1 MVEQYD
7 IAVVGGG
14 AAGILAAWTAAHCGA
29 RVALIEDTS
38 KLGGVVQYGMHRW
51 MCGLFP
57 CDVQHPDEFLHGLG
71 VEHFCRNLVNGD
83 PRTHAVRR
91 GRVWL
96 LSISSGAAFSACAHD
111 LFVRERSLELF
122 LNERVCAATVVQGE
136 SKSHLRAVELESG
149 KIIEARA
156 FIDCTGNAGLCCMAD
171 ASIEVPEH
179 PALGGYGVQVEGV
192 LTAEASPLG
201 MAIDVPRLCRQEAEQ
216 GALPA
221 WCAFTTC
228 EAMPEEGCAW
238 LRLAVPCDVSLE
250 DIRAVEQKVLQLLK
264 QKLPAFQHARKREE
278 TPYVLLREGVRV
290 RGRYRLT
297 GDDVLRARKMEDAVV
312 RNSWPIERWDA
323 EKGVRY
329 GYLPEGEWHDI
340 PARSLQPEQGP
351 INLLC
356 AGMMIS
362 ADSEAQAS
370 VRVTGTCMATGE
382 AAAKMALALLL

>member
-14 AAGILAAWTAAHCGA
+14 AAGMIAAWTAAHRGA
-29 RVALIEDTS
+29 RVVLIEGTP
-38 KLGGVVQYGMHRW
+38 KVGGMVQYGMHRW

-57 CDVQHPDEFLHGLG
+57 CDVHQPDEFLHGKG
-71 VEHFCRNLVNGD
+71 VEQFCWNLVHGD
-83 PRTHAVRR
+83 PRTCAVRR

-96 LSISSGAAFSACAHD
+96 LPIPSGTAFSACAHD
-111 LFVRERSLELF
+111 MLASESSLNMF
-122 LNERVCAATVVQGE
+122 LSERVCAAQVVHGNG
-136 SKSHLRAVELESG
+136 KSEIQALQLESG
-149 KIIEARA
+149 KTIEARA
-156 FIDCTGNAGLCCMAD
+156 FIDCTGNAGLCRMAD

-179 PALGGYGVQVEGV
+179 PALGGYGIHVEGV
-192 LTAEASPLG
+192 RATEVSPFG

-216 GALPA
+216 GVLPA

-238 LRLAVPCDVSLE
+238 LRMAVPGEVPLE
-250 DIRAVEQKVLQLLK
+250 HVRTVAHALFQMLK
-264 QKLPAFQHARKREE
+264 QQLPMFRHAVQRMQ
-278 TPYVLLREGVRV
+278 TPYVLLREGSRV
-290 RGRYRLT
+290 RGRYCLT
-297 GDDVLRARKMEDAVV
+297 GVDVLRARKMEDAVA
-312 RNSWPIERWDA
+312 RSSWPIERWDA
-323 EKGVRY
+323 DKGVRY
-329 GYLPEGEWHDI
+329 VYLPEGAWHDI

-362 ADSEAQAS
+362 ADREAQAS

-382 AAAKMALALLL
+382 ASAKMALSFLV

>member
-14 AAGILAAWTAAHCGA
+14 AAGMLAAWTAAQRGA
-29 RVALIEDTS
+29 RVALIERTS
-38 KLGGVVQYGMHRW
+38 KLGGAVQYGLHRW

-57 CDVQHPDEFLHGLG
+57 CDVQQPDEFLHGPG
-71 VEHFCRNLVNGD
+71 VEHFCRLLVHGD

-96 LSISSGAAFSACAHD
+96 LPIPSGATFSACAQEM
-111 LFVRERSLELF
+111 LASETSLKMLV
-122 LNERVCAATVVQGE
+122 NERVSGAQVVHEKGL
-136 SKSHLRAVELESG
+136 SRIRAVELESG
-149 KIIEARA
+149 KSIEARA
-156 FIDCTGNAGLCCMAD
+156 FIDCTGNAALCRLAE

-179 PALGGYGVQVEGV
+179 PALGGYGVQVEDV
-192 LTAEASPLG
+192 LTAEASPFG

-216 GALPA
+216 GALPP

-228 EAMPEEGCAW
+228 EAMPEEGCVW
-238 LRLAVPCDVSLE
+238 LRLAVPGDVSLE
-250 DIRAVEQKVLQLLK
+250 DVRAIEQNVLQLLK

-297 GDDVLRARKMEDAVV
+297 GDDVLRARKMEDAVA

-362 ADSEAQAS
+362 ADHDAQAS

-382 AAAKMALALLL
+382 AVAKMALQGLI